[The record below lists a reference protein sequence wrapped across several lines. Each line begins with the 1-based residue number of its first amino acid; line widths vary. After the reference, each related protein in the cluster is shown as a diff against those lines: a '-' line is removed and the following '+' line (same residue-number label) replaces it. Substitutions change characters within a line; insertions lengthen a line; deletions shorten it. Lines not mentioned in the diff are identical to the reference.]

1 MTKVVFNRT
10 LPIIDRDSFLTPFD
24 KMFDQIVATQF
35 PDITKTVGVNPMQGS
50 AYPKVN
56 VYEYDDKIGIVA
68 EIPGLNK
75 KQLDVSVE
83 EGILTI
89 SGDKHSSFDAKDAK
103 VIRREL
109 KQSSFKRQFELGEL
123 LDGENISANFKDGI
137 LSVSV
142 PKVEPEKPKKH
153 TVKIGQ
159 SLRIINVNDDSY
171 VVRGTVLAQKV
182 THLSTEDLK
191 NQYSLADTVL
201 RNGDTLYI
209 CMKII
214 DVEFEDIK

>member
-24 KMFDQIVATQF
+24 KMFDQMVSQHY
-35 PDITKTVGVNPMQGS
+35 PEITKSVGVNPMQGS

-68 EIPGLNK
+68 EIPGLNR

-89 SGDKHSSFDAKDAK
+89 SGDKHSSFDAQGAK

-153 TVKIGQ
+153 TVKIGE
-159 SLRIINVNDDSY
+159 SLRIITVNDDSY

-201 RNGDTLYI
+201 RNGDTFYI